1 MTTKKLAQLTSIK
14 EGILKSIAQA
24 SPGQRLMR
32 LQVTLA
38 GIDKSIEEL
47 LLGEPT
53 LETTPKPK
61 SHAQSKSDR
70 LAYLNA
76 SKVGVSNAIAKADT
90 NGKLTQLRATLVG
103 IDASIEKLLLEQ
115 QPTDGPEPL
124 LPPTEH
130 RLKYPQMT
138 NDEYAAAQR
147 RLSHPPKLRILT
159 ETFQTNERG
168 QRITPPLP
176 PPMPKYCAP
185 HSEWKEESVSQVVER
200 PKSSKFCR
208 LVSGLPPI
216 E

>member
-1 MTTKKLAQLTSIK
+1 MTTKKLAQLISIK

-115 QPTDGPEPL
+115 QTDGAEPL

-159 ETFQTNERG
+159 ETFQTDERG
-168 QRITPPLP
+168 QRIAPPLP

-200 PKSSKFCR
+200 PKPSKFCR
-208 LVSGLPPI
+208 LVSGLPPL